1 MYQWDVRGGTIEPD
15 DAQTVV
21 WTAPETAVVA
31 WIHVDVTH
39 ADGGELRGHGSMTG
53 VANAECAPRP
63 ATIQTVAGIG
73 PVPHLAARTPRRWEA
88 TPSTCSASRCRSSPG
103 LILRCLLPELDVRW
117 RRPRP
122 LRGRLHST
130 PHKLVDVLTHLALVT
145 PRRFFQAIPA
155 IHQ

>member
-1 MYQWDVRGGTIEPD
+1 MSINDRLRHTRIGYARVSKADGSQ
-15 DAQTVV
+15 
-21 WTAPETAVVA
+21 VVA
-31 WIHVDVTH
+31 YAGREVVGDVADVD
-39 ADGGELRGHGSMTG
+39 ALSLQR
-53 VANAECAPRP
+53 VAL
-63 ATIQTVAGIG
+63 QVQ
-73 PVPHLAARTPRRWEA
+73 
-88 TPSTCSASRCRSSPG
+88 SR
-103 LILRCLLPELDVRW
+103 LILRSLLPELDVRW